1 MKRAPQTPPVTSLNL
16 SHYMSLY
23 DDIERLNPD
32 RWIGCKPFEVAAS
45 MQTYI
50 GVQLDLYDE
59 LTFIE
64 YIMHRREMK
73 KPR

>member
-1 MKRAPQTPPVTSLNL
+1 MKHAPQTPPATSLNL
-16 SHYMSLY
+16 SSYMSIY
-23 DDIERLNPD
+23 DYIEKLNPD
-32 RWIGCKPFEVAAS
+32 RWIGYAPFEVAAYL
-45 MQTYI
+45 QTQI

>member
-1 MKRAPQTPPVTSLNL
+1 MKHAPKTPPATSLNL
-16 SHYMSLY
+16 SCYMSIY
-23 DDIERLNPD
+23 DYIEKLNPD
-32 RWIGCKPFEVAAS
+32 RWLGYKPFEVAAYL
-45 MQTYI
+45 QTQI

>member
-1 MKRAPQTPPVTSLNL
+1 MKRAPTTPPVTSLNL

-23 DDIERLNPD
+23 DDIERLSPD

-45 MQTYI
+45 LQMYV

-59 LTFIE
+59 LTLIE

>member
-1 MKRAPQTPPVTSLNL
+1 MKRAPQAPPVTSLNL

-23 DDIERLNPD
+23 DDIERLNPE
-32 RWIGCKPFEVAAS
+32 RWIACKPFEVAAS
-45 MQTYI
+45 LQTYV

-59 LTFIE
+59 LTLIE

>member
-1 MKRAPQTPPVTSLNL
+1 MKRAPKTPPVTSLNL

-32 RWIGCKPFEVAAS
+32 RWLGCRPFEVAAS
-45 MQTYI
+45 LQTYT
-50 GVQLDLYDE
+50 GVKLDLYDE
-59 LTFIE
+59 LTLIE

>member
-1 MKRAPQTPPVTSLNL
+1 MKRAPQTPPCTSLNL
-16 SHYMSLY
+16 SCYMSIY
-23 DDIERLNPD
+23 DYIEKLNPD
-32 RWIGCKPFEVAAS
+32 RWTGYAPFEVAAYL
-45 MQTYI
+45 QAQI

>member
-1 MKRAPQTPPVTSLNL
+1 MKRAPQTPLATSLNF

-32 RWIGCKPFEVAAS
+32 RWIGCQPFEVAAS
-45 MQTYI
+45 LQTYA

-59 LTFIE
+59 LTLIE